1 MSEPLTAEEILRR
14 TQGDKFDPN
23 AAVLE
28 SERKELAA
36 RAKGTEF
43 VAPAATPAV
52 PVEQREKITKQSR
65 VEKAVIE
72 AATAPTADGFV
83 SGHAL
88 TEAEIAHVS
97 KKYDEA
103 PTPSPLDIEAT
114 VKPIGRRR

>member
-52 PVEQREKITKQSR
+52 PVEQREKATKKEP
-65 VEKAVIE
+65 VGVKAAPLD
-72 AATAPTADGFV
+72 AAPAADVPKF
-83 SGHAL
+83 
-88 TEAEIAHVS
+88 
-97 KKYDEA
+97 DEA
-103 PTPSPLDIEAT
+103 LTPSPVDIDAAI
-114 VKPIGRRR
+114 KPHRRR